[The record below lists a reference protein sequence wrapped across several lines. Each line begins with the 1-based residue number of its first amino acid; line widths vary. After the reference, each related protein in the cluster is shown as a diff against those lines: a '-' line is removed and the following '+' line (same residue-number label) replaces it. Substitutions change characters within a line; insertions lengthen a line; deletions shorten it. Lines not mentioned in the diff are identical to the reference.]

1 MIEFYL
7 ILQVLAYNEG
17 FMVLFLTSLF
27 LEYRPNDDT
36 GPVHLIDD
44 YNFVENLGK
53 YWRENSSVLIV
64 TSDPEDVNLNKIVE
78 KRLDV
83 AFNLAGLSVSVVKTL
98 DNSNMDKA
106 FELVRNSDVVIL
118 GGGDGNLQND
128 FFKKIMLKNLLTG
141 FPGIIISMGCGSTNC
156 AENVYLVPEY
166 EGQVK
171 TLDYRKFTDGLGLTD
186 ISIIPHFSTL
196 KTFVIEG
203 KNLIDEVVFPDSV
216 GRCFYLID
224 DGSYFLIDGDV
235 ITFHGVGKALENG
248 TIRTIDTAVSEN
260 DWHAVMTQGFV
271 SVFEIDLKTF
281 EIIPRFSSDFL
292 NKYDVSVTKA
302 KTLEKFLSDFNN
314 KIVVD
319 SERQSVLD
327 QFRPEIVN
335 EEIESLGNFCRTV
348 HSERDGYRRALDI
361 RIKHLKDDNT
371 KDICIIQDITEM
383 LDRDWMTDILS
394 RTGFLRDADRFLKR
408 VDLSTGYSL
417 IYTNIRGFKTI
428 NELFGEDSGD
438 SVIFMVRDKIKELL
452 EPLVIGRLDSDHFV
466 AIVRNEFIKNNRMRK
481 LNQMNFRTEYKM
493 FDFSVTCGI
502 YHITDLGISVGLMI
516 DRAKLAE
523 ASISESDAVL
533 YGEYTDKM
541 RKDYVNHMILVSDL
555 GDALR
560 HNEIMSYY
568 QPIVDT
574 YTRKIVSA
582 ESLIRWKHHDMG
594 MVSPNL
600 FIPAL
605 EQSGKV
611 SRVDLYM
618 AETVFGLLL
627 RNAREGLPIIPIS
640 INLSRIDFYDPS
652 LLERI
657 KEILEEKDF
666 PEGAAK
672 IEITESAYANM
683 EKNALDFLRAMKE
696 KNVRILLDDYGSG
709 MSSLSTL
716 ESYEFDTIKLD
727 IGFIRKIDQSPK
739 AETIIRSTISMA
751 HAFGADVIAEGV
763 ETEKQLAFLS
773 DAGCDMIQGYYFYR
787 PMSEEDFVKIMDNP
801 SKTDMRLTWRK
812 D

>member
-1 MIEFYL
+1 
-7 ILQVLAYNEG
+7 
-17 FMVLFLTSLF
+17 MVLFLTSSF
-27 LEYRPNDDT
+27 LEYRPDNET
-36 GPVHLIDD
+36 GPVHLIAD
-44 YNFVENLGK
+44 YGFVENLGK
-53 YWRENSSVLIV
+53 YWREKSSVLII
-64 TSDPEDVNLNKIVE
+64 TSDPEATKINKIVE
-78 KRLDV
+78 QRVDV
-83 AFNLAGLSVSVVKTL
+83 AFNLAGLTVETVKTL
-98 DNSNMDKA
+98 DNTNKDDA
-106 FELVRNSDVVIL
+106 FNLVRNSDVVIL
-118 GGGDGNLQND
+118 GGGNGNIQND
-128 FFKKIMLKNLLTG
+128 FFKEIMLKNLLIG
-141 FPGIIISMGCGSTNC
+141 FPGIIISMGCGSINC
-156 AENVYLVPEY
+156 AENAYLVPEY
-166 EGQVK
+166 PGQVNDLTYEK
-171 TLDYRKFTDGLGLTD
+171 YAEGLGLTN
-186 ISIIPHFSTL
+186 ISIIPHFSFL
-196 KTFVIEG
+196 KTMEIEG

-216 GRCFYLID
+216 GRVFYLID

-248 TIRTIDTAVSEN
+248 TVRSVDTAVSEN

-271 SVFEIDLKTF
+271 CVFEIDLKTF
-281 EIIPRFSSDFL
+281 EIIPKFSSDFI
-292 NKYDVSVTKA
+292 NKYDVSVIKA
-302 KTLEKFLSDFNN
+302 KNFSKFICDFAN
-314 KIVVD
+314 KIVVE
-319 SERQSVLD
+319 SEREAVLE
-327 QFRPEIVN
+327 QFSREIIK
-335 EEIESLGNFCRTV
+335 EEIDLLGNFCRTV
-348 HSERDGYRRALDI
+348 HSERGGYRRALDV
-361 RIKHLKDDNT
+361 RIKHLKDNDSR
-371 KDICIIQDITEM
+371 DICIIQDITEVI
-383 LDRDWMTDILS
+383 DRDWMTDVLS
-394 RTGFLRDADRFLKR
+394 RTGFLRDADRMLR
-408 VDLSTGYSL
+408 RLDLSAGYSL

-428 NELFGEDSGD
+428 NDLFGEESGD
-438 SVIFMVRDKIKELL
+438 SVIFMVRDKIKEVL
-452 EPLVIGRLDSDHFV
+452 EPLVMGRLDSDHFV
-466 AIVRNEFIKNNRMRK
+466 AIVKNDLIKNNRMRK
-481 LNQMNFRTEYKM
+481 LNQMTFRTEYKM
-493 FDFSVTCGI
+493 FDFTVTCGI
-502 YHITDLGISVGLMI
+502 YHITDAGVSVGLMI

-523 ASISESDAVL
+523 SGISESDAVL
-533 YGEYTDKM
+533 HAEYTDKM
-541 RKDYVNHMILVSDL
+541 RTDYVNHMILVSDL

-560 HNEIMSYY
+560 HNELMSYY

-627 RNAREGLPIIPIS
+627 KNSREGLPIVPIS
-640 INLSRIDFYDPS
+640 INLSRIDFYDPA

-672 IEITESAYANM
+672 IEITESAYANL
-683 EKNALDFLRAMKE
+683 ERNALDFLKTMKE

-727 IGFIRKIDQSPK
+727 IGFVRKIDQSPK

-787 PMSEEDFVKIMDNP
+787 PMSEEDFVRIMDNP

>member
-1 MIEFYL
+1 
-7 ILQVLAYNEG
+7 
-17 FMVLFLTSLF
+17 MVLFLTSSF
-27 LEYRPNDDT
+27 LEYRPDDET
-36 GPVHLIDD
+36 GPVHLIAD
-44 YNFVENLGK
+44 YGFVENLSK
-53 YWRENSSVLIV
+53 YWREKSSVLIV
-64 TSDPEDVNLNKIVE
+64 TSDPEATKINKIVE
-78 KRLDV
+78 QRVEV
-83 AFNLAGLSVSVVKTL
+83 AFNLAGLTVESVKTL
-98 DNSNMDKA
+98 DNSNKDDA
-106 FELVRNSDVVIL
+106 FNLVRNSDVVIL
-118 GGGDGNLQND
+118 GGGNGKRQND
-128 FFKKIMLKNLLTG
+128 FFKEIMLKNLLTG

-156 AENVYLVPEY
+156 AQNAYLVPEY
-166 EGQVK
+166 PGQVEK
-171 TLDYRKFTDGLGLTD
+171 LDYEKFTDGLGLTN
-186 ISIIPHFSTL
+186 ISIIPHFSFL
-196 KTFVIEG
+196 KTLEIEE
-203 KNLIDEVVFPDSV
+203 KNLMDGVVFPDSV
-216 GRCFYLID
+216 GRVFYLID

-235 ITFHGVGKALENG
+235 ITFHGVGKSLENG
-248 TIRTIDTAVSEN
+248 TIRTVDTAVSEN

-271 SVFEIDLKTF
+271 CVFEIDLKTL
-281 EIIPRFSSDFL
+281 EIIPKFSSDFL
-292 NKYDVSVTKA
+292 NKYDVSVINA
-302 KTLEKFLSDFNN
+302 KTFDKFLSDFNN
-314 KIVVD
+314 KMVVEN
-319 SERQSVLD
+319 ERESVLA
-327 QFRPEIVN
+327 QFTPNIIKD
-335 EEIESLGNFCRTV
+335 EIEYLGNFCRTI
-348 HSERDGYRRALDI
+348 HSERGGYRRALDV
-361 RIKHLKDDNT
+361 RIKHLKDNSSR
-371 KDICIIQDITEM
+371 DICIIQDITEM
-383 LDRDWMTDILS
+383 IDRDWMTDILS
-394 RTGFLRDADRFLKR
+394 RTGFLRDAERCIRRLN
-408 VDLSTGYSL
+408 LSDGYSL
-417 IYTNIRGFKTI
+417 VYTNIRGFKTV

-438 SVIFMVRDKIKELL
+438 SVIFMVRDKVKEVL
-452 EPLVIGRLDSDHFV
+452 EPLVMGRLESDHFV
-466 AIVRNEFIKNNRMRK
+466 AIVKNDFIKNNRMRK
-481 LNQMNFRTEYKM
+481 LNQMTFRTEYKM
-493 FDFSVTCGI
+493 FDFTVTCGI
-502 YHITDLGISVGLMI
+502 YHITDAGVSVGLMI

-523 ASISESDAVL
+523 SGISESDAVL
-533 YGEYTDKM
+533 HAEYTDKM

-560 HNEIMSYY
+560 HNELMSYY

-627 RNAREGLPIIPIS
+627 KNAREGLPIVPIS
-640 INLSRIDFYDPS
+640 INLSRIDFYDPA

-672 IEITESAYANM
+672 IEITESAYANL
-683 EKNALDFLRAMKE
+683 ERNALDFLKTMKE

-727 IGFIRKIDQSPK
+727 IGFVRKIDQSPK

-787 PMSEEDFVKIMDNP
+787 PMSEEDFVRIMDNP

>member
-1 MIEFYL
+1 
-7 ILQVLAYNEG
+7 
-17 FMVLFLTSLF
+17 MVLFLTSSF
-27 LEYRPNDDT
+27 LEYRPDNET
-36 GPVHLIDD
+36 GPVHLIAD
-44 YNFVENLGK
+44 YGFVENLAG
-53 YWRENSSVLIV
+53 YWREKSSVLIV
-64 TSDPEDVNLNKIVE
+64 TSDPEATKINKIVE
-78 KRLDV
+78 QRVEV
-83 AFNLAGLSVSVVKTL
+83 AFNLAGLTIESVKTI
-98 DNSNMDKA
+98 DNTNKDDA
-106 FELVRNSDVVIL
+106 FNLVRNSDVVIL
-118 GGGDGNLQND
+118 GGGNGNIQND
-128 FFKKIMLKNLLTG
+128 FFKEIMLKNLLIG

-156 AENVYLVPEY
+156 AENAYLVPEY
-166 EGQVK
+166 PGQVND
-171 TLDYRKFTDGLGLTD
+171 LSYERFTDGLGLTN
-186 ISIIPHFSTL
+186 ISIIPHFSFL
-196 KTFVIEG
+196 KTLEIEG
-203 KNLIDEVVFPDSV
+203 KNLIDEVVFPDSA
-216 GRCFYLID
+216 GREFYLID

-248 TIRTIDTAVSEN
+248 TIRTVDTAVSEN

-271 SVFEIDLKTF
+271 SVFEIDSSTF
-281 EIIPRFSSDFL
+281 EIIPKFSSDFL
-292 NKYDVSVTKA
+292 NKYDVSVIKA
-302 KTLEKFLSDFNN
+302 KTIGKFISDFAN
-314 KIVVD
+314 KIVVEN
-319 SERQSVLD
+319 ERESVLA
-327 QFRPEIVN
+327 QFTPEIVK
-335 EEIESLGNFCRTV
+335 EEIETLGNFCRIV
-348 HSERDGYRRALDI
+348 HSERDGYRRALDV
-361 RIKHLKDDNT
+361 RIKHLKDT
-371 KDICIIQDITEM
+371 SSRDICIIQDITEM
-383 LDRDWMTDILS
+383 IDRDWMTDILS
-394 RTGFLRDADRFLKR
+394 RTGFLRDAERILR
-408 VDLSTGYSL
+408 RLDLSEGYSL
-417 IYTNIRGFKTI
+417 LYTNIRGFKTI
-428 NELFGEDSGD
+428 NELFGEESGD
-438 SVIFMVRDKIKELL
+438 SVIFMVRDKIKEVLD
-452 EPLVIGRLDSDHFV
+452 PIVMGRLDSDHFV
-466 AIVRNEFIKNNRMRK
+466 AIVKNDLIKNNRMRK
-481 LNQMNFRTEYKM
+481 LCQMTFRTEYKL
-493 FDFSVTCGI
+493 FDFTVTCGI
-502 YHITDLGISVGLMI
+502 YHITDTGVSVGIMI

-523 ASISESDAVL
+523 SRISESDAVL
-533 YGEYTDKM
+533 HGEYTDKM
-541 RKDYVNHMILVSDL
+541 RTDYVNRMILVSDL

-560 HNEIMSYY
+560 HNELMSYY

-627 RNAREGLPIIPIS
+627 RNSREGLPIVPIS
-640 INLSRIDFYDPS
+640 INLSRIDFYDPA

-672 IEITESAYANM
+672 IEITESAYANL
-683 EKNALDFLRAMKE
+683 ERNALDFLDTMKE
-696 KNVRILLDDYGSG
+696 KKVRILLDDYGSG

-727 IGFIRKIDQSPK
+727 IGFVRKIDQSPK

-787 PMSEEDFVKIMDNP
+787 PMSEEDFVRIMDNP

>member
-1 MIEFYL
+1 
-7 ILQVLAYNEG
+7 
-17 FMVLFLTSLF
+17 MVLFLTSLF
-27 LEYRPNDDT
+27 LEYRPDDET
-36 GPVHLIDD
+36 GPVHLLDD
-44 YNFVENLGK
+44 YGFVENLQK
-53 YWRENSSVLIV
+53 YWRENSSVLVV
-64 TSDPEDVNLNKIVE
+64 TSDPEADRINRIVE
-78 KRLDV
+78 ERLDI
-83 AFNLAGLSVSVVKTL
+83 AFNLAGLTTSSIKTL
-98 DNSNMDKA
+98 DNSNKDSA

-118 GGGDGNLQND
+118 GGGNGNIQNA
-128 FFKKIMLKNLLTG
+128 FFKEIMLKNLLVG
-141 FPGIIISMGCGSTNC
+141 YPGIIISMGCGSTNC
-156 AENVYLVPEY
+156 AENAYLVPEY
-166 EGQVK
+166 DGQVSD
-171 TLDYRKFTDGLGLTD
+171 LDYEKFTDGLGLTD
-186 ISIIPHFSTL
+186 ISIIPHFSAL
-196 KTFVIEG
+196 KTMKIAG

-216 GRCFYLID
+216 GRLFYLLD

-235 ITFHGVGKALENG
+235 TNFYGVGKALENG
-248 TIRTIDTAVSEN
+248 TLRTIDTAVSEN
-260 DWHAVMTQGFV
+260 DWNAVMTQGFI
-271 SVFEIDLKTF
+271 SVFEIDLATL
-281 EIIPRFSSDFL
+281 EIIPKFTSDFL

-302 KTLEKFLSDFNN
+302 KTFDRFINDFTN
-314 KIVVD
+314 KIVVEN
-319 SERQSVLD
+319 ERESM
-327 QFRPEIVN
+327 FAHFTPEIIKG
-335 EEIESLGNFCRTV
+335 EMESLGNFSRTV
-348 HSERDGYRRALDI
+348 HSERGGYRRAFDV
-361 RIKHLKDDNT
+361 RIKHLREDHT
-371 KDICIIQDITEM
+371 KDICIIQDITEIS
-383 LDRDWMTDILS
+383 DRDWMTDILS
-394 RTGFLRDADRFLKR
+394 RTGFLRDAERILKR
-408 VDLSTGYSL
+408 LDLSVGYSL

-428 NELFGEDSGD
+428 NELFGEESGD
-438 SVIFMVRDKIKELL
+438 SVIFMVRDRIVEVL
-452 EPLVIGRLDSDHFV
+452 EPIVIGRLDSDHFV
-466 AIVRNEFIKNNRMRK
+466 AIVKDDLIKLNRMRK
-481 LNQMNFRTEYKM
+481 INQMTFRTEYKM
-493 FDFSVTCGI
+493 FDFTVTCGI
-502 YHITDLGISVGLMI
+502 YHIEDTGVSVGLMI

-523 ASISESDAVL
+523 ANLSESDAVL
-533 YGEYTDKM
+533 YAEYTDKM
-541 RKDYVNHMILVSDL
+541 RKDYVNHMILVSDV

-560 HNEIMSYY
+560 HNELISYY

-582 ESLIRWKHHDMG
+582 ESLIRWKHRDMG
-594 MVSPNL
+594 MVSPGL

-627 RNAREGLPIIPIS
+627 KNAREGLPIVPIS
-640 INLSRIDFYDPS
+640 INLSRVDFYDPS

-672 IEITESAYANM
+672 IEITESAYANL
-683 EKNALDFLRAMKE
+683 ERNALDFLKSMKE
-696 KNVRILLDDYGSG
+696 KKVRILLDDYGSG

-739 AETIIRSTISMA
+739 AETIIRSTINMA

-787 PMSEEDFVKIMDNP
+787 PMSEEDFVRIMDNP

>member
-1 MIEFYL
+1 
-7 ILQVLAYNEG
+7 
-17 FMVLFLTSLF
+17 MVLFLTSAF
-27 LEYRPNDDT
+27 LEYRPDDET
-36 GPVHLIDD
+36 GPVHLINDFG
-44 YNFVENLGK
+44 FVDNLER

-64 TSDPEDVNLNKIVE
+64 TSDPEASKINTIVE
-78 KRLDV
+78 KRVNV
-83 AFNLAGLSVSVVKTL
+83 AFNLAGLTVGSVKTL
-98 DNSNMDKA
+98 DNSNKDNA
-106 FELVRNSDVVIL
+106 FELVRSSDVVIL
-118 GGGDGNLQND
+118 GGGNGNLQND
-128 FFKKIMLKNLLTG
+128 FMKEIMLGNLLTG
-141 FPGIIISMGCGSTNC
+141 YPGIIISMGSGSTNC
-156 AENVYLVPEY
+156 AENAYLVPEY
-166 EGQVK
+166 PGQVSD
-171 TLDYRKFTDGLGLTD
+171 LDYVRFTDGLGLTN
-186 ISIIPHFSTL
+186 ISVIPHFSFL
-196 KTFVIEG
+196 KTLEIAG
-203 KNLIDEVVFPDSV
+203 KNLIDEIVFPDSV
-216 GRCFYLID
+216 GRLFYLID

-235 ITFHGVGKALENG
+235 IDFHGVGKALENG
-248 TIRTIDTAVSEN
+248 TIRSIDTAISEN
-260 DWHAVMTQGFV
+260 DWHAVMTGGFV
-271 SVFEIDLKTF
+271 SVFEINL
-281 EIIPRFSSDFL
+281 ENYELIPKFSSDFL
-292 NKYDVSVTKA
+292 NKYEVSVTKA
-302 KTLEKFLSDFNN
+302 NYFRKFISDFSN
-314 KIVVD
+314 KIVVE
-319 SERQSVLD
+319 SERESVLE
-327 QFRPEIVN
+327 QFTPERIK
-335 EEIESLGNFCRTV
+335 EEIDILGNFCRTV
-348 HSERDGYRRALDI
+348 HSERGGFRRALDVRI
-361 RIKHLKDDNT
+361 RHLGADKNH
-371 KDICIIQDITEM
+371 DICIIQDITEM
-383 LDRDWMTDILS
+383 IDRDWMTDILS
-394 RTGFLRDADRFLKR
+394 RTGFLRDAVHTLDRL
-408 VDLSTGYSL
+408 DLSAGYSL

-428 NELFGEDSGD
+428 NELFGEESGD
-438 SVIFMVRDKIKELL
+438 SVIFMVRDKIMEILDPLL
-452 EPLVIGRLDSDHFV
+452 MGRLESDHFV
-466 AIVRNEFIKNNRMRK
+466 AIVKNDFLKNHRLRK
-481 LNQMNFRTEYKM
+481 LCQMTFRTEYKM
-493 FDFSVTCGI
+493 FDFTVTCGI
-502 YHITDLGISVGLMI
+502 YPITDIGVSVGIMI

-523 ASISESDAVL
+523 ENISESDADL

-541 RKDYVNHMILVSDL
+541 RKDYVNRMILVSDL

-560 HNEIMSYY
+560 HNELLSYY

-594 MVSPNL
+594 MVPPGL

-627 RNAREGLPIIPIS
+627 KNAKEGLPIVPIS
-640 INLSRIDFYDPS
+640 INLSRIDFYDPA

-672 IEITESAYANM
+672 IEITESAYASM
-683 EKNALDFLRAMKE
+683 EKNALDFLKTMKE
-696 KNVRILLDDYGSG
+696 KKVRILLDDYGSG